1 MMKGADMNLED
12 LGKTVNPARGLTA
25 SVLVNYEKIRS
36 ARQML
41 WDWRT
46 IADAMGMPEKAAQ
59 VRQAFARISEGL
71 KSGEVALPKA
81 GPKIDVSGRM
91 QTRPGKPSSGPLQAR
106 KSGGGSPVN
115 WEALSKQRK
124 QEEDDIEWTG

>member
-1 MMKGADMNLED
+1 MMMKGADMDLEE
-12 LGKTVNPARGLTA
+12 LGKTVNPARGITA
-25 SVLVNYEKIRS
+25 TVLVQYEKIRA

-59 VRQAFARISEGL
+59 IRQAFARITEGL

-81 GPKIDVSGRM
+81 GPKLDVSGRI
-91 QTRPGKPSSGPLQAR
+91 QTRHGQPSSGPLQAR
-106 KSGGGSPVN
+106 KAGGSSVN